1 VIPPLPRGLSGRQL
15 MRLAEQLGY
24 RYDRSSGSHV
34 IYVLQ
39 RNGLH
44 HICIPDHKE
53 ISLGTLNDLLNDMAR
68 QLGLSKA
75 ELIAKLFE
83 KS

>member
-1 VIPPLPRGLSGRQL
+1 MIPPLPRGLSGRQL

-24 RYDRSSGSHV
+24 SYSRSSGSHV

-39 RNGLH
+39 RNGVQ
-44 HICIPDHKE
+44 HICIPDHRE
-53 ISLGTLNDLLNDMAR
+53 LSLGTLSDLLRDMAQ

-75 ELIAKLFE
+75 ELITQLFE
-83 KS
+83 